1 MDIGYYL
8 TLLFYYLITG
18 CITSLVVFPL
28 VAWALDVNDLAI
40 QDAPKYRFILVFIF
54 FGFVMDM
61 LGLI

>member
-8 TLLFYYLITG
+8 TLLFYYLIYG
-18 CITSLVVFPL
+18 GIPFIVILPLVV
-28 VAWALDVNDLAI
+28 WALDIDPSAI
-40 QDAPKYRFILVFIF
+40 KDAPKYRFILVTIF